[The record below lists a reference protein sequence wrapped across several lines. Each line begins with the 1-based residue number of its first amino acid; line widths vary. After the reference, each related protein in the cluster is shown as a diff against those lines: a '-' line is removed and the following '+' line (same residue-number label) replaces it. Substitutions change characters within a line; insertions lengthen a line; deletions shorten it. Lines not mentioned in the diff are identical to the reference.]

1 MLTLHQFESAFG
13 VPNASPFCLK
23 LECFLRMAGV
33 PYRAE
38 PLRDLAEAPKRKGP
52 FVTDED
58 GSRIGDSALI
68 IAHLKRTRGID
79 LDGWLSPAERAAA
92 LALRVMLEEHLYF
105 AILHNRW
112 IEDAHWPLVRDAYL
126 GDLPAPVQD
135 GIRAHVRGRV
145 EAQGLGVHTPE
156 EIYALAVP
164 ELRAVADWLGG
175 KPFLMG
181 DRPAEVDCT
190 AFAFVANLLMPSVFH
205 GPLQDEARR
214 HPNLAAHGRRML
226 ERFFPE
232 WADAQAA

>member
-33 PYRAE
+33 PYRTE
-38 PLRDLAEAPKRKGP
+38 PLHDLSTAPKRKGP
-52 FVTDED
+52 FVTEED

-79 LDGWLSPAERAAA
+79 LDAWLGPAERATA
-92 LALRVMLEEHLYF
+92 LAFRVMLEEHLYF
-105 AILHNRW
+105 AMVYNRW
-112 IEDAHWPLVRDAYL
+112 VEDAHWPLVRDAFL
-126 GDLPAPVQD
+126 APLPPAVQD
-135 GIRAHVRGRV
+135 GIRAHVRGKI

-164 ELRAVADWLGG
+164 EVRALSDWLGA

-190 AFAFVANLLMPSVFH
+190 AFAFTANLLMATAFD
-205 GPLQDEARR
+205 GPLQAEARR
-214 HPNLAAHGRRML
+214 HPNLAAYGRRML

-232 WADAQAA
+232 WAEARAA